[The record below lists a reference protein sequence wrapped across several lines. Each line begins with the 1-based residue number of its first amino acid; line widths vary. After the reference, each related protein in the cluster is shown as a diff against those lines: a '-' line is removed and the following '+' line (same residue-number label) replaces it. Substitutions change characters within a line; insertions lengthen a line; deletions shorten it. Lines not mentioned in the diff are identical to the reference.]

1 MDNLQEMIKQNWVL
15 GLIFIVG
22 LIVINF
28 NKILPI
34 IKSLMK
40 KRNTNEPVLDKIEEL
55 KLRKSSLLPS
65 IFTNIEDLVEE
76 LENKGFVKSSVEAKA
91 LLKTVINEYPE
102 I

>member
-1 MDNLQEMIKQNWVL
+1 MIKQNWVL

>member
-1 MDNLQEMIKQNWVL
+1 MIKQNWVL

-40 KRNTNEPVLDKIEEL
+40 KRNTNEPVLDKIEDP

-76 LENKGFVKSSVEAKA
+76 LESKGFVKSSVEAKA